1 MEKFCTNC
9 GEPLKSHYKV
19 CPNCGQAVNN
29 AYQSN
34 KTPRTSTQA
43 SKAQEDEG
51 SYQLQ
56 YQKKYSTQASKAQ
69 EGEGDTFG
77 WGILGFF
84 FPLVGFILFLVWQ
97 TEKPLTAKSAGTGA
111 LIGLIAQSVF
121 GTFFITSI

>member
-34 KTPRTSTQA
+34 KTPRT
-43 SKAQEDEG
+43 
-51 SYQLQ
+51 
-56 YQKKYSTQASKAQ
+56 STQASKAQ